1 MSEFKIV
8 GYKKIF
14 GLILPDWVSEKILKS
29 FIFGL
34 FTSGVMLLV
43 FIFVVRPKFEL
54 VKEMRLGLE
63 KDRLALEALK
73 KSRDGINKLK
83 TDLNEGDQAKVLA
96 SVPLYYSPD
105 QAIFVLRYIAQQT
118 GASIVSYSLPAG
130 VLLDNNEKEVLGN
143 KGEMVSF
150 AFYPVKL
157 VVAAPVDVLLRFI
170 AKVENSLPYGAVSDL
185 NLQEVT
191 KLTKDSVNKNVQI
204 TLEIK
209 YYQAKINKIN
219 INKIASISDD
229 NIEFA
234 SKLSGF
240 DDIAKNINLNTSFES
255 GLLEASASGDIFGF

>member
-34 FTSGVMLLV
+34 LTLMVMLLV
-43 FIFVVRPKFEL
+43 FIFVIKPKFDL
-54 VKEMRLGLE
+54 IGDLRSTLS
-63 KDRLALEALK
+63 KDRAALDALI

-83 TDLNEGDQAKVLA
+83 TDLNKDDQAKVLA
-96 SVPLYYSPD
+96 SVPVYYSPD
-105 QAIFVLRYIAQQT
+105 SAIFVLRYIAQQT

-130 VLLDNNEKEVLGN
+130 VLLDNSEKEVLGN

-150 AFYPVKL
+150 AFYPIKL

-170 AKVENSLPYGAVSDL
+170 AKVENSLPYGSVSDL

-191 KLTKDSVNKNVQI
+191 KLTKDAVNKNVQI

-219 INKIASISDD
+219 INKISSISNE
-229 NIEFA
+229 NIDFA

-240 DDIAKNINLNTSFES
+240 DDIAKNITSNTSFES
-255 GLLEASASGDIFGF
+255 GLLESSASGDIFGL